1 MIGKRVLRKR
11 EVLERL
17 GIRKTTL
24 YENFIKTGRLRFV
37 KIGARA
43 VGVIEDELDAL
54 IEELRRERDRKPRA
68 VCERPDVNPLTAED
82 AAASTTEPIPVGP
95 KPHAR
100 RWPTF
105 CETGPLSALRRKGS
119 VKMDSDTHTKFNQ
132 PALRL
137 QQGHGQRKS
146 RQSRRRHQ

>member
-24 YENFIKTGRLRFV
+24 YENFVKTGRLRFV

-68 VCERPDVNPLTAED
+68 VCERPDFTSCDGRPHVRSSSSV
-82 AAASTTEPIPVGP
+82 AALNLFSIV
-95 KPHAR
+95 
-100 RWPTF
+100 
-105 CETGPLSALRRKGS
+105 S
-119 VKMDSDTHTKFNQ
+119 VLLAIT
-132 PALRL
+132 PR
-137 QQGHGQRKS
+137 
-146 RQSRRRHQ
+146 